1 MPRRNDVEII
11 YPSTRR
17 SRSSTYGGTG
27 IVPLDSILESRASF
41 DEVPGCM
48 SPDERGASIG
58 VGVGVGAHIID
69 GNTYRGTNWTGRPG
83 SGC

>member
-1 MPRRNDVEII
+1 MEIV

-17 SRSSTYGGTG
+17 SRSSTYGGIG
-27 IVPLDSILESRASF
+27 SIVPLDSILESRASF
-41 DEVPGCM
+41 DEVPGCV
-48 SPDERGASIG
+48 SPDDNGVGTGAG
-58 VGVGVGAHIID
+58 VGVGIGVGAHLID